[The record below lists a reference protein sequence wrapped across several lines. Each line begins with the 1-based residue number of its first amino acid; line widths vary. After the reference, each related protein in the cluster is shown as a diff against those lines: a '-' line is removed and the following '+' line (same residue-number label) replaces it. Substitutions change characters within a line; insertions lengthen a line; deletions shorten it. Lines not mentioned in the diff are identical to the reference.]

1 MSVSPGTRLGP
12 YEITGKLGEGG
23 MGEVYRATDPKLRRE
38 VAIKVLPEAFAADAD
53 RLARFERKA
62 QVRGAPGPCGPVSVP
77 FPRSPS
83 RALLE
88 VLLKKTL
95 TAALLLTLGSRPAP
109 AMDKVRVESN
119 IDAAVAK
126 YGLTGKGVIVALL
139 DRGIDWKNADFRNP
153 DGTTRIAAV
162 FDLTD
167 DAGAATSGYGKG
179 TIYTR
184 AQIDAA
190 LSGGPTIPFRD
201 AVGHGTTT
209 SGIPAGNGRN
219 VAKYRGVAPEATII
233 SVKVTSDGAP
243 AHDGEAAEAAFYDPA
258 RLPLAIDFVKAKAQ
272 ELGLPAVMLLNLGS
286 SGGPTDGTSDLARKI
301 DATVG
306 PGIPGLVFVTGPGD
320 DGGMANRAGGNVGAG
335 ATETIRIQKGGTGT
349 LTFDLWYPGTDRFDV
364 TIQTP
369 TATYGPYVSPAS
381 NADAATVTTSEFLYY
396 QLGSSR
402 AFWSPQN
409 GKREVWIRITGA
421 PGVYTVSLRGATVT
435 TGRFDATLNPSM
447 KFNASNANFFLDHVA
462 PGSIWDGATA
472 RNNICPGDYVIRTS
486 YVDIDGFQRTITG
499 QGSIGEIWPGSSVGP
514 TFDGRLGV
522 DVTAPGD
529 SLFTVY
535 NPKSYWAT
543 ARHNMIQDGGGLY
556 GRASAVSAAAP
567 IVTGIIA
574 LMLQANPTLDA
585 PTVKAILQRTA
596 RADSFTGAVPNTT
609 WGYGKV
615 DALAALDAVTS
626 TTLFVPVA
634 LSSSGASGSFYTT
647 ELALTNR
654 GSTDA
659 TITYAYTAAFG
670 GSSGTATET
679 LGAGRQKTYADTI
692 TSLRALGIPLGDSGN
707 RGGTLQVTF
716 GGLSSPAAAAAT
728 VRTATP
734 VADGRA
740 GLAYAGL
747 PSARLLSSPVWL
759 CGLRQNATDRSNVA
773 VQHAGGPSDGNVTLR
788 LTVVSGDPA
797 NPGSLALPDVTL
809 TPGGFSQ
816 ISGILASNGLSFS
829 NGFVKVERVSG
840 SAPFNAYGVINDQ
853 ANSDGSFVEPVP
865 ANPAAAIAG
874 ATLPVVVETSA
885 FSTELVLTNFS
896 GASRTLQCTYVAAP
910 LPGGQITFDLPLFP
924 NEQQILPAFVQV
936 LRSRGF
942 ISGGPGATFAGAL
955 FVRDA
960 TGDLRGVSIGARTSS
975 VGGGGRYGL
984 FYSAVPYGAEATTA
998 AWLYGLQQN
1007 ADNRTNLALVNVGS
1021 ADASTDTFHIDLYDG
1036 ATGQKAGETDA
1047 TVPAKGFFQIGAI
1060 LGAYAPGVT
1069 SGYAKVTR
1077 TSGNNPFVAYAVIN
1091 DGGQPNQRSGDGAFV
1106 SAVVGP

>member
-1 MSVSPGTRLGP
+1 M
-12 YEITGKLGEGG
+12 KK
-23 MGEVYRATDPKLRRE
+23 M
-38 VAIKVLPEAFAADAD
+38 FA
-53 RLARFERKA
+53 
-62 QVRGAPGPCGPVSVP
+62 
-77 FPRSPS
+77 
-83 RALLE
+83 
-88 VLLKKTL
+88 
-95 TAALLLTLGSRPAP
+95 AALLLSLGSWPTF
-109 AMDKVRVESN
+109 AMDKVRVESK

-126 YGLTGKGVIVALL
+126 YGLTGRGVIVALL

-167 DAGAATSGYGKG
+167 DTGASAPGNTYGKG
-179 TIYTR
+179 TIYSR

-209 SGIPAGNGRN
+209 SGIPTGNGRN

-243 AHDGEAAEAAFYDPA
+243 AHDGEAAEAGFYDPA
-258 RLPLAIDFVKAKAQ
+258 RLPLAIDFVKSKAQ

-286 SGGPTDGTSDLARKI
+286 SGGPTDGTSELARKI

-335 ATETIRIQKGGTGT
+335 ATETIRIQKGATGT
-349 LTFDLWYPGTDRFDV
+349 LTFDLWYPGADRFDV

-369 TATYGPYVSPAS
+369 TATYGPYTSPAT
-381 NADAATVTTSEFLYY
+381 NADFATTTNSEFLYY

-402 AFWSPQN
+402 VFTGAQN
-409 GKREVWIRITGA
+409 GKREVWIRITGP
-421 PGVYTVSLRGATVT
+421 PGVYTVSLRGTTVT
-435 TGRFDATLNPSM
+435 TGRFDATLNPSQ
-447 KFNASNANFFLDHVA
+447 KYTSSDVNFFLDHVA

-472 RNNICPGDYVIRTS
+472 RNNVCPGDYVIRTS
-486 YVDIDGFQRTITG
+486 YVDVDGINRTITG
-499 QGSIGEIWPGSSVGP
+499 HGSVGGIWPGSSIGP
-514 TFDGRLGV
+514 TVDGRLGL

-535 NPKSYWAT
+535 NPKSYWGT
-543 ARHNMIQDGGGLY
+543 LRHNMIQDGGGFY

-585 PTVKAILQRTA
+585 PTVKSILQRTA

-626 TTLFVPVA
+626 TTLFVPIA
-634 LSSSGASGSFYTT
+634 LSSSGANNSFYTT
-647 ELALTNR
+647 ELAVTNR
-654 GSTDA
+654 GTTDA
-659 TITYAYTAAFG
+659 AITYAYTAAFG
-670 GSSGTATET
+670 GSGGTATDT
-679 LGAGRQKTYADTI
+679 LAAGRQKTYADAIAT
-692 TSLRALGIPLGDSGN
+692 LRGLGIPLGDAGN

-716 GGLSSPAAAAAT
+716 TGLSSPAAAAAT

-747 PSARLLSSPVWL
+747 PSSRLLSSPVWL

-773 VQHAGGPSDGNVTLR
+773 VQNAGGPVDGDVTLR

-797 NPGSLALPDVTL
+797 SPRTQALPDITL
-809 TPGGFSQ
+809 APGGFNQ
-816 ISGILASNGLSFS
+816 TSGILASNGLSLT
-829 NGFVKVERVSG
+829 NGYVKVERVSG
-840 SAPFNAYGVINDQ
+840 NAPFYAYGVINDQ
-853 ANSDGSFVEPVP
+853 ANSDGSFVEPVA
-865 ANPAAAIAG
+865 ANPAAAITG
-874 ATLPVVVETSA
+874 ATLPVVVETNT
-885 FSTELVLTNFS
+885 FSTELVVTNFS
-896 GASRTLQCTYVAAP
+896 ASARTLLCTYVASA
-910 LPGGQITFDLPLFP
+910 LPGGQAAFNLTILP

-936 LRSRGF
+936 LRTRGA
-942 ISGGPGATFAGAL
+942 ISGGPDATFAGAL

-960 TGDLRGVSIGARTSS
+960 SGDLRGVSIGARTSAA
-975 VGGGGRYGL
+975 GGGGRYGL
-984 FYSAVPYGAEATTA
+984 FYSAVPTGSEATA
-998 AWLYGLQQN
+998 SAWLYGLQQN

-1021 ADASTDTFHIDLYDG
+1021 ADGSTDVFHIDLYDG

-1047 TVPAKGFFQIGAI
+1047 TVPAKGFFQIGTI
-1060 LGAYAPGVT
+1060 LAAYAPGVA

-1077 TSGNNPFVAYAVIN
+1077 KSGNNPFVAYAVIN
-1091 DGGQPNQRSGDGAFV
+1091 DGGAPNQRSGDGAFV

>member
-1 MSVSPGTRLGP
+1 M
-12 YEITGKLGEGG
+12 K
-23 MGEVYRATDPKLRRE
+23 K
-38 VAIKVLPEAFAADAD
+38 AFA
-53 RLARFERKA
+53 
-62 QVRGAPGPCGPVSVP
+62 
-77 FPRSPS
+77 
-83 RALLE
+83 
-88 VLLKKTL
+88 
-95 TAALLLTLGSRPAP
+95 AALLLSLGFRPAF
-109 AMDKVRVESN
+109 AMDKVRVETK
-119 IDAAVAK
+119 IDAAVAR
-126 YGLTGKGVIVALL
+126 YGLTGRGVIVALL
-139 DRGIDWKNADFRNP
+139 DRGIDWKNADFRNA

-162 FDLTD
+162 LDLTD

-179 TIYTR
+179 TLYTR

-190 LSGGPTIPFRD
+190 LSGGTTIPFRD

-209 SGIPAGNGRN
+209 AGIPTGNGRN
-219 VAKYRGVAPEATII
+219 LAKYHGVAPEATII

-243 AHDGEAAEAAFYDPA
+243 AHDGEAAEAAFYDPT
-258 RLPLAIDFVKAKAQ
+258 RIPIAIDFVKDKAH

-306 PGIPGLVFVTGPGD
+306 PGIPGLVFVSGPGD
-320 DGGMANRAGGNVGAG
+320 DGGSANRAGGNVGSG
-335 ATETIRIQKGGTGT
+335 ATETIRIQKGAAGT
-349 LTFDLWYPGTDRFDV
+349 LTFDLWYPGADRFDV

-369 TATYGPYVSPAS
+369 TATYGPYLSPVT
-381 NADAATVTTSEFLYY
+381 NADSATISNSEFVYY

-402 AFWSPQN
+402 VFSGAQN
-409 GKREVWIRITGA
+409 GKRQVWIRISGPTGA
-421 PGVYTVSLRGATVT
+421 YSVSLRGTTVT
-435 TGRFDATLNPSM
+435 TGRFDATLNPSE
-447 KFNASNANFFLDHVA
+447 KYNASNANFFLDHVA
-462 PGSIWDGATA
+462 PGSIWDGATSHYG
-472 RNNICPGDYVIRTS
+472 ICPGDYVIRTS
-486 YVDIDGFQRTITG
+486 YVDIDGIPRTITG
-499 QGSIGEIWPGSSVGP
+499 NGSVGEIWPGSSVGP

-535 NPKSYWAT
+535 NPTSYWGT
-543 ARHNMIQDGGGLY
+543 FRFNMIQDGGGHY

-585 PTVKAILQRTA
+585 PTVKSILQRTA
-596 RADSFTGAVPNTT
+596 RADSFTGVVPNTT

-626 TTLFVPVA
+626 TTLFVPIA
-634 LSSSGASGSFYTT
+634 LSSSGANGSFYTT

-654 GSTDA
+654 GTTDA

-670 GSSGTATET
+670 GSSGSAHDIVA
-679 LGAGRQKTYADTI
+679 AGRQKTYTDAVA
-692 TSLRALGIPLGDSGN
+692 SLRALGIPLGDSGN
-707 RGGTLQVTF
+707 RGGTLQITF
-716 GGLSSPAAAAAT
+716 GGLSSSSAAAAT

-734 VADGRA
+734 VTDGRA

-747 PSARLLSSPVWL
+747 PSSRLLSAPVWL

-773 VQHAGGPSDGNVTLR
+773 VQHAGGPADGDVTLR

-797 NPGSLALPDVTL
+797 SPGSLALPDVTL
-809 TPGGFSQ
+809 PPGGFSQ

-829 NGFVKVERVSG
+829 NGYVKVERIAG
-840 SAPFNAYGVINDQ
+840 TAPFYAYGVVNDQ
-853 ANSDGSFVEPVP
+853 ANSDGSFIEPVP
-865 ANPAAAIAG
+865 ASPAAAIGG
-874 ATLPVVVETSA
+874 ATLPVVVETST

-896 GASRTLQCTYVAAP
+896 GASRTLHCTYVAAP
-910 LPGGQITFDLPLFP
+910 LPGGQATFDVALLP
-924 NEQQILPAFVQV
+924 NEQQILPSFVQL
-936 LRSRGF
+936 LRTRGV

-960 TGDLRGVSIGARTSS
+960 AGDLRGVSIGARASS
-975 VGGGGRYGL
+975 AGGGGRYGL
-984 FYSAVPYGAEATTA
+984 FYSAVPNGAEATTS

-1021 ADASTDTFHIDLYDG
+1021 TDASSDVLHVALYDG
-1036 ATGQKAGETDA
+1036 ATGQKAGETEV
-1047 TVPAKGFFQIGAI
+1047 TVPAKGFFQIGTI
-1060 LGAYAPGVT
+1060 LAAYAPGAT
-1069 SGYAKVTR
+1069 SGYAQVTR

>member
-1 MSVSPGTRLGP
+1 M
-12 YEITGKLGEGG
+12 K
-23 MGEVYRATDPKLRRE
+23 
-38 VAIKVLPEAFAADAD
+38 
-53 RLARFERKA
+53 
-62 QVRGAPGPCGPVSVP
+62 
-77 FPRSPS
+77 
-83 RALLE
+83 
-88 VLLKKTL
+88 KKTFA
-95 TAALLLTLGSRPAP
+95 AALLLSLVSRPAP
-109 AMDKVRVESN
+109 ALDKVRVETRV
-119 IDAAVAK
+119 DAAFAK
-126 YGLTGKGVIVALL
+126 YGLTGRGVIVALL
-139 DRGIDWKNADFRNP
+139 DRGIDWKNNDFRNA
-153 DGTTRIAAV
+153 DGTTRIAYMLD
-162 FDLTD
+162 FTD
-167 DAGAATSGYGKG
+167 NTGAATSGYGRG
-179 TIYTR
+179 TLYTR

-201 AVGHGTTT
+201 AVGHGTPTAGT
-209 SGIPAGNGRN
+209 PTGNGRN
-219 VAKYRGVAPEATII
+219 VAKYRGIAPEATII

-243 AHDGEAAEAAFYDPA
+243 AHDGEAAEAGFNDATVF
-258 RLPLAIDFVKAKAQ
+258 PLAIDFVKAKAQ
-272 ELGLPAVMLLNLGS
+272 ELGMPAVMLLNLGS
-286 SGGPTDGTSDLARKI
+286 QGGPTDGTSSLARKI

-306 PGIPGLVFVTGPGD
+306 PGIPGLVFVSGPGD
-320 DGGMANRAGGNVGAG
+320 EGGSANRAGGNVASGS
-335 ATETIRIQKGGTGT
+335 TQSIRIHKGQAGG
-349 LTFDLWYPGTDRFDV
+349 LLFDLWYPGADRFDV
-364 TIQTP
+364 TVQTP
-369 TATYGPYVSPAS
+369 TATYGPYVSPAT
-381 NADAATVTTSEFLYY
+381 NADSATVTNSEFTYY
-396 QLGSSR
+396 QQGSSR
-402 AFWSPQN
+402 VFYGAQN
-409 GKREVWIRITGA
+409 GKREIFLNISGPVGDYTITLKGTA
-421 PGVYTVSLRGATVT
+421 VT
-435 TGRFDATLNPSM
+435 TGRFDATINPSGHGG
-447 KFNASNANFFLDHVA
+447 SNYFLDHVA

-472 RNNICPGDYVIRTS
+472 RYNICPGDYVIRTS
-486 YVDIDGFQRTITG
+486 YVDIDGITRTITG
-499 QGSIGEIWPGSSVGP
+499 NGSVGEIWPGSSIGP
-514 TFDGRLGV
+514 TFDGRLGI
-522 DVTAPGD
+522 DVVAPGD
-529 SLFTVY
+529 SLFSVY

-543 ARHNMIQDGGGLY
+543 SRFNLIQDGLGFY
-556 GRASAVSAAAP
+556 GRANAVSAAAP

-585 PTVKAILQRTA
+585 PTVKSILQRTA
-596 RADSFTGAVPNTT
+596 RGDSFTGAVPNTT

-615 DALAALDAVTS
+615 DALAALDAVNT
-626 TTLFVPVA
+626 TTLFVPIA
-634 LSSSGASGSFYTT
+634 LSSSGANGSFYTT

-654 GSTDA
+654 GTTDA

-670 GSSGTATET
+670 GASGAATET

-692 TSLRALGIPLGDSGN
+692 TSLRALGIPLGDAGN

-716 GGLSSPAAAAAT
+716 GGLSSPSAAAAT

-747 PSARLLSSPVWL
+747 PSSRLLSTPVWL

-809 TPGGFSQ
+809 SPGGFSQ

-840 SAPFNAYGVINDQ
+840 TAPFYAYGVINDQ

-865 ANPAAAIAG
+865 ASPASAIG
-874 ATLPVVVETSA
+874 GVTLPVVVETST

-896 GASRTLQCTYVAAP
+896 GSSRTLQCTYVAAP
-910 LPGGQITFDLPLFP
+910 LPGGQVTFNLPLLP

-936 LRSRGF
+936 LRSRGVVP
-942 ISGGPGATFAGAL
+942 GGPGATFAGAL

-960 TGDLRGVSIGARTSS
+960 SGDLRGVSIGARTSS
-975 VGGGGRYGL
+975 AGGGGRYGL
-984 FYSAVPYGAEATTA
+984 FYSAVPNGAEATTV

-1021 ADASTDTFHIDLYDG
+1021 TDASTDTFHIDLYDG
-1036 ATGQKAGETDA
+1036 ATGLKAGETDA
-1047 TVPAKGFFQIGAI
+1047 TVAAKGFFQIGTI
-1060 LGAYAPGVT
+1060 LAAYAPGVT

>member
-1 MSVSPGTRLGP
+1 
-12 YEITGKLGEGG
+12 
-23 MGEVYRATDPKLRRE
+23 
-38 VAIKVLPEAFAADAD
+38 
-53 RLARFERKA
+53 
-62 QVRGAPGPCGPVSVP
+62 
-77 FPRSPS
+77 
-83 RALLE
+83 
-88 VLLKKTL
+88 
-95 TAALLLTLGSRPAP
+95 
-109 AMDKVRVESN
+109 
-119 IDAAVAK
+119 
-126 YGLTGKGVIVALL
+126 
-139 DRGIDWKNADFRNP
+139 
-153 DGTTRIAAV
+153 
-162 FDLTD
+162 
-167 DAGAATSGYGKG
+167 
-179 TIYTR
+179 
-184 AQIDAA
+184 
-190 LSGGPTIPFRD
+190 
-201 AVGHGTTT
+201 
-209 SGIPAGNGRN
+209 
-219 VAKYRGVAPEATII
+219 
-233 SVKVTSDGAP
+233 
-243 AHDGEAAEAAFYDPA
+243 
-258 RLPLAIDFVKAKAQ
+258 
-272 ELGLPAVMLLNLGS
+272 MLLNLGS
-286 SGGPTDGTSDLARKI
+286 SGGPTDGTSELARKI

-306 PGIPGLVFVTGPGD
+306 PGIPGLVFVSGPGD
-320 DGGMANRAGGNVGAG
+320 DGGAANRAGGNVGSG
-335 ATETIRIQKGGTGT
+335 ATETIRIQKGATGT
-349 LTFDLWYPGTDRFDV
+349 LTFDLWYPGADRFDV

-369 TATYGPYVSPAS
+369 TATYGPYVSPAT
-381 NADAATVTTSEFLYY
+381 NADFTTTSNSEFLYY

-402 AFWSPQN
+402 TFTSPQN
-409 GKREVWIRITGA
+409 GKRQVWVRISG
-421 PGVYTVSLRGATVT
+421 PIGVYTVSLRATTVT
-435 TGRFDATLNPSM
+435 TGRFDATLNPSR
-447 KFNASNANFFLDHVA
+447 KYGAETNFFLDHVA

-472 RNNICPGDYVIRTS
+472 RNNICPGDYVVRTS
-486 YVDIDGFQRTITG
+486 YVDIDGIARNITG
-499 QGSIGEIWPGSSVGP
+499 NGSVGEIWPGSSIGP

-535 NPKSYWAT
+535 NPKSYWGT
-543 ARHNMIQDGGGLY
+543 LRHNMIQDGGGLY

-585 PTVKAILQRTA
+585 PTVKSILQRTA

-626 TTLFVPVA
+626 TTLFVPIA
-634 LSSSGASGSFYTT
+634 LSSSGANGSFYTT

-654 GSTDA
+654 GTTDA
-659 TITYAYTAAFG
+659 TITYAYSAAFG

-679 LGAGRQKTYADTI
+679 LGAGRQKTYADAI
-692 TSLRALGIPLGDSGN
+692 TSLRALGIPLGDAGN

-716 GGLSSPAAAAAT
+716 GGLSSSAAAAAT

-747 PSARLLSSPVWL
+747 PSGRLLSSPAWL

-773 VQHAGGPSDGNVTLR
+773 VQHAGGPTDGNVTLR

-797 NPGSLALPDVTL
+797 SPGSLVLPDVTL
-809 TPGGFSQ
+809 SPGGFSQ

-829 NGFVKVERVSG
+829 NGFVKVERLAG
-840 SAPFNAYGVINDQ
+840 TAPFYAYGVINDQ

-865 ANPAAAIAG
+865 ASPAAAIGG
-874 ATLPVVVETSA
+874 ATLPVVVETST

-896 GASRTLQCTYVAAP
+896 GSSRTLLCTYVAAP
-910 LPGGQITFDLPLFP
+910 LPGGQVTFNLPLLP
-924 NEQQILPAFVQV
+924 NEQQILPSFVQV
-936 LRSRGF
+936 LRTRGVVP
-942 ISGGPGATFAGAL
+942 GGAGATFAGAL

-960 TGDLRGVSIGARTSS
+960 SGDLRGVSIGARTSS
-975 VGGGGRYGL
+975 AGGGGRYGL
-984 FYSAVPYGAEATTA
+984 FYSAVPNGAEATTV

-1021 ADASTDTFHIDLYDG
+1021 ADGSTDTFHIDLYDG

-1047 TVPAKGFFQIGAI
+1047 TVAAKGFFQIGAI

-1077 TSGNNPFVAYAVIN
+1077 TSGSNPFVTYAVIN

>member
-1 MSVSPGTRLGP
+1 MIPFQSPFR
-12 YEITGKLGEGG
+12 
-23 MGEVYRATDPKLRRE
+23 VYRYVL
-38 VAIKVLPEAFAADAD
+38 LPEVLVKKL
-53 RLARFERKA
+53 LA
-62 QVRGAPGPCGPVSVP
+62 
-77 FPRSPS
+77 
-83 RALLE
+83 
-88 VLLKKTL
+88 
-95 TAALLLTLGSRPAP
+95 AALLLSLGSPCAL
-109 AMDKVRVESN
+109 AMDKVRVESK

-126 YGLTGKGVIVALL
+126 YGLTGRGVIVALL

-167 DAGAATSGYGKG
+167 DTGASAPGNTYGKG

-190 LSGGPTIPFRD
+190 LSGGPTLAFRD

-209 SGIPAGNGRN
+209 AGIPTGNGRN

-233 SVKVTSDGAP
+233 SVKVTSDGVP
-243 AHDGEAAEAAFYDPA
+243 AHDGEAAEAAFYDAA

-286 SGGPTDGTSDLARKI
+286 SGGPTDGTSELARKI

-320 DGGMANRAGGNVGAG
+320 DGGMANRAGGNVGSG
-335 ATETIRIQKGGTGT
+335 ATETIRVQKGATGT
-349 LTFDLWYPGTDRFDV
+349 LTLDLWYPGADRFDV
-364 TIQTP
+364 TVQTP
-369 TATYGPYVSPAS
+369 TTTYGPYVSPAT
-381 NADAATVTTSEFLYY
+381 NADFSTISNSELVYY

-402 AFWSPQN
+402 VFSGAQN
-409 GKREVWIRITGA
+409 GKREVWIRISG
-421 PGVYTVSLRGATVT
+421 PIGVYTVSLRGTTVT
-435 TGRFDATLNPSM
+435 TGRFDATLNPSQ
-447 KFNASNANFFLDHVA
+447 KYNASNANFFLDHVA

-486 YVDIDGFQRTITG
+486 YVDVDGFPRNITG
-499 QGSIGEIWPGSSVGP
+499 NGSVGEIWPGSSIGP
-514 TFDGRLGV
+514 TVDGRLGL

-543 ARHNMIQDGGGLY
+543 SRGNMIQDGGGLY

-585 PTVKAILQRTA
+585 PAVKSILQRTA
-596 RADSFTGAVPNTT
+596 RADSFTGSVPNTT

-615 DALAALDAVTS
+615 DALAALDAVTA
-626 TTLFVPVA
+626 TTLFVPIA
-634 LSSSGASGSFYTT
+634 LSSSGANNSFYTT

-654 GSTDA
+654 GTTDA

-670 GSSGTATET
+670 GGNGSASET
-679 LGAGRQKTYADTI
+679 LPAGRQKTYADAI
-692 TSLRALGIPLGDSGN
+692 TSLRALGIPLGDAGN
-707 RGGTLQVTF
+707 RGGTLRVTF
-716 GGLSSPAAAAAT
+716 AGLSSLAAAAAT

-734 VADGRA
+734 VVDGRA

-747 PSARLLSSPVWL
+747 PASRLLTSPVWL

-773 VQHAGGPSDGNVTLR
+773 VQNAGGPSDGDVTLR

-809 TPGGFSQ
+809 PPGGFSQ
-816 ISGILASNGLSFS
+816 TSGILASNGLSFA

-840 SAPFNAYGVINDQ
+840 TAPFYAYGVINDQ

-865 ANPAAAIAG
+865 ASPAAAIGG
-874 ATLPVVVETSA
+874 ATLPVIVETST

-910 LPGGQITFDLPLFP
+910 LPGGQVTFNLPLLP

-936 LRSRGF
+936 LRSRGVVPG
-942 ISGGPGATFAGAL
+942 SAGATFAGAL

-960 TGDLRGVSIGARTSS
+960 SGDLRGVSIGARTSS
-975 VGGGGRYGL
+975 AGGGGRYGL
-984 FYSAVPYGAEATTA
+984 FYSAVPAGAEATTV

-1021 ADASTDTFHIDLYDG
+1021 TDGSTDVFHVDLYDG

-1047 TVPAKGFFQIGAI
+1047 TVPAKGFVQIGTI
-1060 LGAYAPGVT
+1060 LAAYAPGVT

-1077 TSGNNPFVAYAVIN
+1077 TSGNNPFVSYAVIN